1 MENHQAEESQMGN
14 HQVEESRVV
23 NKNQK
28 EILWEDS
35 IKRYIA
41 DTFMCLQY
49 VFLILHNIVLHVI
62 ILCYDVGVKS
72 I

>member
-1 MENHQAEESQMGN
+1 MGN
-14 HQVEESRVV
+14 HQVEKSRVV

-41 DTFMCLQY
+41 DAFMCLRY
-49 VFLILHNIVLHVI
+49 VFLILHNIVLYAI
-62 ILCYDVGVKS
+62 IIC
-72 I
+72 

>member
-1 MENHQAEESQMGN
+1 MGN

-41 DTFMCLQY
+41 DTYTGVCSMSFYFAYYY
-49 VFLILHNIVLHVI
+49 VKWYYFIL
-62 ILCYDVGVKS
+62 VKT
-72 I
+72 

>member
-1 MENHQAEESQMGN
+1 MGN
-14 HQVEESRVV
+14 HQVEKSRVL

-49 VFLILHNIVLHVI
+49 VFLIFHNIVLYAI
-62 ILCYDVGVKS
+62 IIC
-72 I
+72 

>member
-1 MENHQAEESQMGN
+1 MENHQ
-14 HQVEESRVV
+14 VEKSRVV
-23 NKNQK
+23 NKNQN

-49 VFLILHNIVLHVI
+49 VFLILHNIVLYAI
-62 ILCYDVGVKS
+62 IIC
-72 I
+72 